1 LDRVWLIALV
11 LLFLGWTGLQYMAAQ
26 RKHAER
32 ALTKRQAA
40 LALEGERRQRELALF
55 EHEQAGK
62 RWAFDFHGMRV
73 ALGDIPVRAEEP
85 SYAVYDLKRGDSG
98 AWYYRLPDASP
109 SRRVALLKPV
119 ARDQTQAEGVA
130 PAYELETLAERPEW
144 VAVPEVLAAKVEV
157 RYELFLRHFQR

>member
-1 LDRVWLIALV
+1 MWLIALL
-11 LLFLGWTGLQYMAAQ
+11 LLFLGWVGLRHVAAE
-26 RKHAER
+26 RKLAER

-55 EHEQAGK
+55 EHEQDGK
-62 RWAFDFHGMRV
+62 RWAFDFLGMRV
-73 ALGDIPVRAEEP
+73 ALGAVVERAEAP
-85 SYAVYDLKRGDSG
+85 DYRVYDLKRAEAG
-98 AWYYRLPDASP
+98 AWYYRLPDAPP

-119 ARDQTQAEGVA
+119 ARDEPQAEGAV
-130 PAYELETLAERPEW
+130 PAYELQAVAERPEW